1 MVIGII
7 GTGYVGLVTGACF
20 AEKGNKV
27 ICVDVDED
35 KINNLKN
42 GIIPIY
48 EPGLEEMVKRNTENG
63 RLSFTTKLSECID
76 SLDIVF
82 SAVGTP
88 SDTNGS
94 ADLRYVLAVAR
105 QVGSLVNKKLVFVT
119 KSTVPVGTAKKV
131 KNAIIGELQS
141 RGIDSAYAETMVSV
155 ASNPEF
161 LKEGSA
167 VQDFMHPDRIVI
179 GVDDEYCRNLLVE
192 LYKPFSIDA
201 SFKIIITDIPSAE
214 MIKYASNSML
224 ATRISFMNE
233 IANLCE
239 KVGANVDNV
248 RRGMG
253 ADVRIGGKFL
263 YAGCGYGGSCFPKDV
278 KALIKTGE
286 EHGCNMKLLNAVEG
300 VNEKQKEVLFNK
312 FFKYFVSV
320 DGYSDITAAVWG
332 LSFKPNTD
340 DVREAP
346 SIVLIKNLLKLG
358 INVKVTD
365 PIAMSVMKK
374 LFDETQITY
383 CKDKYEAAENADV
396 IFVVTEW
403 GDFMNTDWDKIRQGS
418 TKLRAV
424 IDGRNMFDRN
434 TVEKIGVKYDCIG
447 K

>member
-1 MVIGII
+1 MTIGII
-7 GTGYVGLVTGACF
+7 GTGYVGLVTGSCF

-27 ICVDVDED
+27 ICIDVDEN

-42 GIIPIY
+42 GIVPIY
-48 EPGLEEMVKRNTENG
+48 EPGLEEIVKRNTENG

-94 ADLRYVLAVAR
+94 ADLRYVLAVAK
-105 QVGSLVNKKLVFVT
+105 QVGSLVNKRLVFVT

-167 VQDFMHPDRIVI
+167 VQDFMRPDRIVI
-179 GVDDEYCRNLLVE
+179 GVDDEYSRNLLVE

-201 SFKIIITDIPSAE
+201 SFKVIITDIPSAE

-253 ADVRIGGKFL
+253 ADLRIGNKFL

-286 EHGCNMKLLNAVEG
+286 ENGCKMKLLNAVEE
-300 VNEKQKEVLFNK
+300 VNEKQKEILFNK
-312 FFKYFVSV
+312 FLKHFDKDFN
-320 DGYSDITAAVWG
+320 GITAAVWG

-340 DVREAP
+340 DIREAP
-346 SIVLIKNLLKLG
+346 SIVLIKSLLKLG
-358 INVKVTD
+358 VKVKATD
-365 PIAMSVMKK
+365 PIAMDVMKK
-374 LFDETQITY
+374 AFNENQITY
-383 CKDKYEAAENADV
+383 CRDKYEAAEDADI

-403 GDFMNTDWDKIRQGS
+403 GDFMNTDWNKIREGS
-418 TKLRAV
+418 PKLKVV
-424 IDGRNMFDRN
+424 IDGRNMFDR
-434 TVEKIGVKYDCIG
+434 GVIELSGIKYDCIG